1 MVANAVAA
9 LQWGFTIPGQRS
21 KVRESTGWKQ
31 RFEQQLHEI
40 FKGHGENFFD
50 GY

>member
-9 LQWGFTIPGQRS
+9 LHWGFAIPRQRA
-21 KVRESTGWKQ
+21 KARESTGWRQ
-31 RFEQQLHEI
+31 RLEEQLHKI

>member
-9 LQWGFTIPGQRS
+9 LQWGFAIPRQRA
-21 KVRESTGWKQ
+21 KVRESTGWRQ
-31 RFEQQLHEI
+31 RFEQELRKI